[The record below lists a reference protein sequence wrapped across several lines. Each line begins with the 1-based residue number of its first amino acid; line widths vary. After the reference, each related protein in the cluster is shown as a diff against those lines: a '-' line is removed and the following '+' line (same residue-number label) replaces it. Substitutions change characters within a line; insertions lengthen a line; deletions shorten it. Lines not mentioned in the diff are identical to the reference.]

1 MGSNNDKSTNQHKS
15 QAVRGF
21 NRQTIKIV
29 EVALRSLNK
38 NSCLARSR
46 LDDNLG
52 TELPNQDVK
61 EIAFVRDTTIY
72 DYERMHKL
80 FIIPSMLNKTMTE

>member
-1 MGSNNDKSTNQHKS
+1 M
-15 QAVRGF
+15 
-21 NRQTIKIV
+21 
-29 EVALRSLNK
+29 LSLNK

-52 TELPNQDVK
+52 TELPDQDVK

-72 DYERMHKL
+72 DNERMHKL